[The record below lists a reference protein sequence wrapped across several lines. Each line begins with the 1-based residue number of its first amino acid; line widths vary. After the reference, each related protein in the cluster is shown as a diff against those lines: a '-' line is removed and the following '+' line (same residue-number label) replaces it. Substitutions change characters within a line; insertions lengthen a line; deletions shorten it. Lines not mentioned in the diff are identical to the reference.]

1 MADKPF
7 IDATSIASAPKTGSD
22 SSGADDRPFWKTL
35 TLEEMS
41 AAQWESLCDGCG
53 RCCLVKLED
62 FDTAEILFTD
72 VGCTLLDEGSCRCS
86 DYVHRQE
93 KVEDCVRLTPDA
105 VRNLS
110 WLPVTCG
117 YRLVSEGKDLQDW
130 HPLVSGSAETVHQAG
145 ISVRGR
151 LSGLEDEMSVDEQI
165 ERVVT
170 WPNTWPNS
178 RPNSRSAKRQK
189 RRSYQAVRPEKT

>member
-1 MADKPF
+1 MTDHTVLK
-7 IDATSIASAPKTGSD
+7 APGSGESESPAAEKHAPD
-22 SSGADDRPFWKTL
+22 TRPFWKT
-35 TLEEMS
+35 TPLEEMTEQ
-41 AAQWESLCDGCG
+41 QWESLCDGCG

-62 FDTAEILFTD
+62 YDTGDILFTD

-86 DYVHRQE
+86 DYVRRQE
-93 KVEDCVRLTPDA
+93 KVEDCVRLTPEA
-105 VRNLS
+105 VRTLS

-117 YRLVSEGKDLQDW
+117 YRLVAEGEDLKDW

-170 WPNTWPNS
+170 WPNAWPKPRSS
-178 RPNSRSAKRQK
+178 RRDK
-189 RRSYQAVRPEKT
+189 RRLRRS

>member
-1 MADKPF
+1 MADKLP
-7 IDATSIASAPKTGSD
+7 IDPICAVAKLEPARDNSD
-22 SSGADDRPFWKTL
+22 TDDRPFWKTVA
-35 TLEEMS
+35 LEEMS

-86 DYVHRQE
+86 DYANRQQ
-93 KVEDCVRLTPDA
+93 KVEDCVRLTPEA
-105 VRNLS
+105 VKNLS

-170 WPNTWPNS
+170 WPNSWPNS

-189 RRSYQAVRPEKT
+189 RRTYQAMRPDKT